1 MDRLPENIVL
11 DVLEYLDPPDLI
23 STQKTCTALARSARA
38 NRLWRYKCFE
48 KSPSAAMRRQA
59 GTLNSLTSALQGLTL
74 SERPAQASS
83 SAIPRDQHDS
93 ESVMK
98 ESPRARAV
106 NEWDHSAKDEHVD
119 WYSEY
124 KARHAPLS
132 TEWLVDQPSK
142 PLDIKGIATLGGSD
156 RAVGY
161 LEDASVCVWDFAES
175 ITGRRKFR
183 QLGRSKPILF
193 ADTVQPDESLVVDC
207 VSTFSPQQRAFIAI
221 GNILNEVD
229 LSTLRVISHSKY
241 AYPIT
246 ALSQRTSTDLPLTVG
261 TQWSLHILDPRLSIP
276 LTSQSS
282 TERVE
287 EVSAVSGS
295 LTAILPDF
303 TQSSQLYSSNFG
315 PSAPFAEDPSPPTWS
330 PRISNLP
337 PSHRRQNPHWMAYAR
352 VEPGPLSILHHAENE
367 ILLAGR
373 FPSILS
379 YDRRYFPRL
388 QYVIHSG
395 ASLSCLASIPYPPAA
410 APTSVSGG
418 STLIACGEYRG
429 RGSVELYSL
438 PHVKA
443 GQSPVGGQDPLAA
456 TTNAPSDDD
465 LIDLGRSP
473 SVSSDGSLFSYKN
486 RQEAARSKVL
496 AVASHGTRI
505 VFSDSEGGLKWVER
519 DGRSLV
525 RKWNI
530 NGFDVGQSGAAV
542 NGDQVARKIIPLE
555 VADSDRGRRG
565 DGDLLVW
572 TGEKVGIVTTTPQ
585 YVDHEELVRE
595 LESGETQSAREERE
609 EREKVEEYSKVMRKA
624 LERQADERRWMSQFR
639 LRRGYF

>member
-1 MDRLPENIVL
+1 MDRLPDGIVL
-11 DVLEYLDPPDLI
+11 DILEYLEPHELI
-23 STQKTCTALARSARA
+23 STQKTSTALARSARD
-38 NRLWRYKCFE
+38 NRLWRVKCFE

-74 SERPAQASS
+74 SDRPAIASS
-83 SAIPRDQHDS
+83 NTSSHQQDL
-93 ESVMK
+93 ESVMR

-106 NEWDHSAKDEHVD
+106 NEWDRSSKDEHVD

-132 TEWLVDQPSK
+132 AEWLNDQPSK
-142 PLDIKGIATLGGSD
+142 HLDINGLATLTGSD

-161 LEDASVCVWDFAES
+161 LDDGSVCVWDFAQS
-175 ITGRRKFR
+175 ISGKRKFR

-193 ADTVQPDESLVVDC
+193 TDTIQADESLVIDC

-229 LSTLRVISHSKY
+229 LNTLRVVSHSKY

-246 ALSQRTSTDLPLTVG
+246 ALSQCTSADLPLTVG
-261 TQWSLHILDPRLSIP
+261 TQWSLHILDPRLSHS
-276 LTSQSS
+276 LTSQTD

-287 EVSAVSGS
+287 EVPAVSGS
-295 LTAILPDF
+295 RTAILPDF
-303 TQSSQLYSSNFG
+303 AHSPQLFSSNFG
-315 PSAPFAEDPSPPTWS
+315 PSAPFSEEPSWS
-330 PRISNLP
+330 PRVLNLH
-337 PSHRRQNPHWMAYAR
+337 PSHHRQNPHWMAYAR

-379 YDRRYFPRL
+379 YDRRYFPQL

-395 ASLSCLASIPYPPAA
+395 ASLSSLATIPHPPAG
-410 APTSVSGG
+410 APSSVTSG
-418 STLIACGEYRG
+418 STLVACGEYRG
-429 RGSVELYSL
+429 RGSLELYSL
-438 PHVKA
+438 PHIKA
-443 GQSPVGGQDPLAA
+443 GQNPVGQDPL
-456 TTNAPSDDD
+456 TSNNPSDDD
-465 LIDLGRSP
+465 LLDLGRSP
-473 SVSSDGSLFSYKN
+473 ALSSDGSLFSYKN

-496 AVASHGTRI
+496 SVASHGTKI
-505 VFSDSEGGLKWVER
+505 VFSDSEGGLKWIER

-530 NGFDVGQSGAAV
+530 NGFEVGQTGASV
-542 NGDQVARKIIPLE
+542 NGDQVVRKIIPLDI
-555 VADSDRGRRG
+555 ADSDRGCRG

-572 TGEKVGIVTTTPQ
+572 TGEKIGIVTTTPQ
-585 YVDHEELVRE
+585 YVDHEELVKE
-595 LESGETQSAREERE
+595 LESGESASAKQ
-609 EREKVEEYSKVMRKA
+609 EREKEKKAEEYSKMMRKA

>member
-1 MDRLPENIVL
+1 MEGLPEGIVS
-11 DVLEYLDPPDLI
+11 DILEYLDPQELI
-23 STQKTCTALARSARA
+23 SAQKTCTALARSARA
-38 NRLWRYKCFE
+38 NRLWRVKCFE

-59 GTLNSLTSALQGLTL
+59 GTLNSLTNALQGLTL
-74 SERPAQASS
+74 SDRPALSS
-83 SAIPRDQHDS
+83 SATPSHQHDQ
-93 ESVMK
+93 ESVMR

-106 NEWDHSAKDEHVD
+106 NEWDRSAKDERVD

-124 KARHAPLS
+124 KARHAPLNA
-132 TEWLVDQPSK
+132 EWLNEQPSK
-142 PLDIKGIATLGGSD
+142 PLDIKGIATLTGSD
-156 RAVGY
+156 RAVGF

-175 ITGRRKFR
+175 VSGRRKFK
-183 QLGRSKPILF
+183 QLGRSKSILCT
-193 ADTVQPDESLVVDC
+193 DTVQPDESLVVDC

-221 GNILNEVD
+221 GNILNEID
-229 LSTLRVISHSKY
+229 LNTFQVVSHSRY

-246 ALSQRTSTDLPLTVG
+246 ALSQCTSTDLPLTVG
-261 TQWSLHILDPRLSIP
+261 TQWSLHILDPRLSHS
-276 LTSQSS
+276 LTLQTR

-287 EVSAVSGS
+287 EVPAVSGNR
-295 LTAILPDF
+295 TAILPDF
-303 TQSSQLYSSNFG
+303 TQSPGLYSCNFG
-315 PSAPFAEDPSPPTWS
+315 PSAPFSEEPSPPTWS
-330 PRISNLP
+330 PRVSNLH

-395 ASLSCLASIPYPPAA
+395 ASLSSLTSIPYPPAG
-410 APTSVSGG
+410 APSSVTGG
-418 STLIACGEYRG
+418 STLVACGEYRG
-429 RGSVELYSL
+429 RGSLELYSL
-438 PHVKA
+438 PHVIP
-443 GQSPVGGQDPLAA
+443 GQTPSGQDPL
-456 TTNAPSDDD
+456 TTSNPSEDDM
-465 LIDLGRSP
+465 LDLGRSP

-486 RQEAARSKVL
+486 RQEAASSKVL
-496 AVASHGTRI
+496 SAASQGTKI
-505 VFSDSEGGLKWVER
+505 VFSDSEGGLKWIER

-530 NGFDVGQSGAAV
+530 NGFEVGEGGASV
-542 NGDQVARKIIPLE
+542 HGDQVVRKIIPLE
-555 VADSDRGRRG
+555 VSNSEWGRRG

-572 TGEKVGIVTTTPQ
+572 TGEKIGIVTTTPQ
-585 YVDHEELVRE
+585 YVDHEELVKE
-595 LESGETQSAREERE
+595 LESNETASAKQERE
-609 EREKVEEYSKVMRKA
+609 EREKAEEYSKVMRKA